1 MSQLLERVEQCSR
14 EEKGFVGPLEWGEV
28 GRRFKLQFCSNGTGS
43 LFSVRCFQQRQRGLF
58 WFSRRK
64 GSLGRW
70 STLTV
75 KLHSLGV
82 VIPSQRDR
90 GGSSGKLQV
99 LEKNKAEVSLTES
112 YADKIWRV
120 LGEVGEAIW
129 IQLEEREVLSRME
142 ALNSSLVGKLGDFSD
157 PVPDLDGL
165 NTWVVQ
171 NWQLHGV
178 LISLLGG
185 SLILFDFQVSLDAGA
200 VLNRGLR

>member
-1 MSQLLERVEQCSR
+1 MLSAEVKR
-14 EEKGFVGPLEWGEV
+14 FVLVFQKEGES
-28 GRRFKLQFCSNGTGS
+28 GG
-43 LFSVRCFQQRQRGLF
+43 
-58 WFSRRK
+58 
-64 GSLGRW
+64 W

-82 VIPSQRDR
+82 VISSQRDR